1 MKTNDLAVFHHHVR
15 EFAKT
20 RGIPLAEAFAETK
33 AMGFVG
39 LVSERTLLAD
49 GDALKRLLDANGLRV
64 VSVYDWIDFVHDDPA
79 ACARRTDELL
89 RAAKDFGA
97 DNVLVLPG
105 CFREGDD
112 ETAGLDRICGGL
124 SEVCRLAAPLGIDV
138 TIEDFGLPGSPNG
151 TAAGCA
157 AILDRVPA
165 LRFAFDTGN
174 FSRYG
179 EEPHAAWE
187 RLRGRTAFVHLKD
200 HPSGPDGLD
209 AHAEIP
215 IGDGALDL
223 GRLLRRMLADGYAG
237 AFAVEH
243 FGCPD
248 QEAAM
253 RRSASFCR
261 RILSGS

>member
-15 EFAKT
+15 EFAET

-79 ACARRTDELL
+79 ACARRTEELL

-97 DNVLVLPG
+97 DNVLILPG

-124 SEVCRLAAPLGIDV
+124 SDACRLATPLGIDV

-151 TAAGCA
+151 TVAGCA
-157 AILDRVPA
+157 AILERVPG
-165 LRFAFDTGN
+165 LGFAFDTGN
-174 FSRYG
+174 FACYG
-179 EEPHAAWE
+179 EDPHDAWPL
-187 RLRGRTAFVHLKD
+187 LRDRVVFVHLKD
-200 HPSGPDGLD
+200 RASGPDGLD
-209 AHAEIP
+209 TTAEVT
-215 IGDGALDL
+215 IGDGVLDL
-223 GRLLRRMLADGYAG
+223 GRLVRRMRADGYAG
-237 AFAVEH
+237 GFVAEH
-243 FGCPD
+243 FGHPD
-248 QEAAM
+248 QGTAM
-253 RRSASFCR
+253 RRSADFFRGIVSRC
-261 RILSGS
+261 